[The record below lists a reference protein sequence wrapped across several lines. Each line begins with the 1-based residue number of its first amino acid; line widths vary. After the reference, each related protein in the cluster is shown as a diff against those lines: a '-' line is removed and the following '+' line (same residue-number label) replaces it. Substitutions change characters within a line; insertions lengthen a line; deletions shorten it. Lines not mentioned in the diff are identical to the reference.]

1 MWELTKATGALIVCA
16 AVSFAVALGFV
27 AFEIALLRT
36 PVARRP
42 AQRQNP
48 CLNGKQQ
55 KMIASIGT
63 LLTGSG
69 LSCLVACTGLCT
81 PLSPLLIC
89 CVAWILGLTSAL
101 CLRVGDWVLWISMP
115 LSLNV
120 TSAVLWA
127 ESLRGSVAEAVWPVS
142 PADGTVLIFQM
153 LILGVAHRTLRSQ
166 ITRTLHAPVV
176 HTLPDPPVTLLRP
189 SEMPVSAEF
198 LEQHF
203 PSTVTTTEPTCVVCL
218 LQILESEPCRRL
230 QCDHLYHTHCIDQ
243 WWMHKNDRAL
253 DCPSCRQRQVL
264 HMNVAED
271 PPEQPDVYSE
281 DSVFEAS
288 VVEV

>member
-42 AQRQNP
+42 VPRQNP

-69 LSCLVACTGLCT
+69 LSCLMAGMGLCT

-89 CVAWILGLTSAL
+89 CIAWILALSSAL

-115 LSLNV
+115 LALNV

-127 ESLRGSVAEAVWPVS
+127 ESLPGSVADALL
-142 PADGTVLIFQM
+142 ADGSILILQM
-153 LILGVAHRTLRSQ
+153 LILVVAHRTLRLQ
-166 ITRTLHAPVV
+166 ISRTLHAPVV

-230 QCDHLYHTHCIDQ
+230 QCDHLYHTCCIDQ
-243 WWMHKNDRAL
+243 WWMHKNDRVL

-264 HMNVAED
+264 HMNVAEG
-271 PPEQPDVYSE
+271 PPEQPDVDSE
-281 DSVFEAS
+281 DSMFEES
-288 VVEV
+288 VLEV